1 MKQLFDNYNGTAI
14 YSYTLSSKNLEVEI
28 VEYGARINA
37 LRFNGVNVALGYKSV
52 WGSKESAC
60 YIGATVGRCAN
71 RIENARFVLN
81 GKEYQVSNNE
91 NKNHLHGGIEGFD
104 QKIFNVDYFDDQKIV
119 LSYESK
125 DGEEGYPGNL
135 KLTVTYTIKD
145 NDLIIDYDAIS
156 DKDTLFNPTCHTY
169 FNFNGEEVCDCRD
182 NEVYINAT
190 SYTVSNDKLIPT
202 GEVQSVISTPLD
214 FTKLKP
220 LIKDIDEPMLIE
232 TKGYDHNFILD
243 GEYAASVRSTLTNIS
258 MDLYTDLP
266 CLQLYT
272 GGFLQAKEGKTR
284 AYDAFDGFCLE
295 PQYAPNAINIESFKK
310 PIIKAGE
317 KVHHYIKYSFKT
329 NN

>member
-1 MKQLFDNYNGTAI
+1 
-14 YSYTLSSKNLEVEI
+14 
-28 VEYGARINA
+28 
-37 LRFNGVNVALGYKSV
+37 
-52 WGSKESAC
+52 
-60 YIGATVGRCAN
+60 
-71 RIENARFVLN
+71 
-81 GKEYQVSNNE
+81 
-91 NKNHLHGGIEGFD
+91 
-104 QKIFNVDYFDDQKIV
+104 
-119 LSYESK
+119 
-125 DGEEGYPGNL
+125 
-135 KLTVTYTIKD
+135 
-145 NDLIIDYDAIS
+145 
-156 DKDTLFNPTCHTY
+156 
-169 FNFNGEEVCDCRD
+169 
-182 NEVYINAT
+182 
-190 SYTVSNDKLIPT
+190 
-202 GEVQSVISTPLD
+202 
-214 FTKLKP
+214 
-220 LIKDIDEPMLIE
+220 MLIE